1 MKQRPLDRIGV
12 IVKPDEPRAV
22 DMAARIAEWSALRG
36 VKLLVDDR
44 ADGSLADE
52 LRASDEEIANTS
64 DLLVVLGG
72 DGTMIAAAR
81 LVAGRDTP
89 VLGVNLG
96 SLGYLTEFAVEET
109 IPALE
114 SLTQGNYETDSRVM
128 LDWIVRREGRKVG
141 EGSVLNDVVVNNGTL
156 ARVFEIDCSIGA
168 NYVTTYRGDGLIVA
182 TPTGSTAYNLSAG
195 GPIIH
200 PNTKAISIVPIC
212 PHTLT
217 NRPLVLPDSSEVTLE
232 PKPRDQDVMLSSDG
246 QVGLPL
252 KAGDRVE
259 VKKSAHTF
267 NIIRPTGRD
276 YFQILRDKLRW
287 SGR

>member
-1 MKQRPLDRIGV
+1 MT
-12 IVKPDEPRAV
+12 
-22 DMAARIAEWSALRG
+22 
-36 VKLLVDDR
+36 LLVDDR
-44 ADGSLADE
+44 ADGPLPSG
-52 LRASDEEIANTS
+52 LRAPEEEIADKS

-114 SLTQGNYETDSRVM
+114 SLTQGDYEIDSRVM
-128 LDWIVRREGRKVG
+128 LDWTVVREGRKVG

-156 ARVFEIDCSIGA
+156 ARVFEIDCSVGA

-200 PNTKAISIVPIC
+200 PNTEALSIVPIC

-217 NRPLVLPDSSEVTLE
+217 NRPLVLPDSSEITLE
-232 PKPRDQDVMLSSDG
+232 PKPRDQEVMLSSDG

-252 KAGDRVE
+252 TAGDHVRI
-259 VKKSAHTF
+259 KKSPHSF
-267 NIIRPTGRD
+267 NLIRPTGRN